1 MPNKIELNTFYFSI
15 IILLL
20 WCIVPGYFQTYRE
33 DSIIIQGVYSELY
46 FEEAF
51 RYVLL
56 LLISYIGIF
65 LIYLLNNYRKYLNK
79 IYSIG
84 KNKNKPFY
92 SLLLPFYFF
101 ALYLLF
107 VNSRLESLL
116 ELTGRGEYYDFRII
130 NLIVYAIL
138 KIQYLK

>member
-65 LIYLLNNYRKYLNK
+65 LIYLLNNYLLT
-79 IYSIG
+79 
-84 KNKNKPFY
+84 PFY
-92 SLLLPFYFF
+92 SMLLKVHIKCSSF
-101 ALYLLF
+101 
-107 VNSRLESLL
+107 
-116 ELTGRGEYYDFRII
+116 
-130 NLIVYAIL
+130 
-138 KIQYLK
+138 